1 MVRLVRLELTR
12 TRHGL
17 LRPAW
22 LPITPQAHYLYNN
35 SIYLCCQVFLVG
47 GHGRTRTFDPRFRK
61 PVLYPA
67 ELRDQISERDGCRPP
82 FQRPGSQGCEFCDP
96 LGALY
101 SPVLD
106 IAAPLYGKN
115 TLYPCNLRCLSNSIV
130 LLIGQQSLA
139 KVYDVSLHA
148 NDWLYKDTSCTK
160 ILHSQ
165 DGIQ

>member
-1 MVRLVRLELTR
+1 MPDTLINV
-12 TRHGL
+12 
-17 LRPAW
+17 
-22 LPITPQAHYLYNN
+22 ITIPPQAHYLYNN
-35 SIYLCCQVFLVG
+35 SIYLCCQVFFSG
-47 GHGRTRTFDPRFRK
+47 GHDWIRTSGLRGRNSA
-61 PVLYPA
+61 LYPD
-67 ELRDQISERDGCRPP
+67 ELRDQISERNGCRPP

-130 LLIGQQSLA
+130 LLIGQQILA